1 MFPQT
6 QVAPGPETQAASGV
20 EARLGQWAET
30 SVGVFSTQQGDTPS
44 HVVMEAGP
52 PRDAAANGLSPAT
65 FYPYPNANH
74 TSSVPPGLQNSQ
86 QVHEDSAN

>member
-1 MFPQT
+1 M
-6 QVAPGPETQAASGV
+6 APGPETQAASGV
-20 EARLGQWAET
+20 EGRLGQWTET
-30 SVGVFSTQQGDTPS
+30 SVGVFSTQQGDAPN